1 MRHLVTHHFSGKSY
15 LVLAKVFVLYNV
27 KYTFLG
33 KIIDQMLLV
42 DYSKKIYVLQISQ
55 KNKLVHLCM
64 STWKIMEVINKF

>member
-1 MRHLVTHHFSGKSY
+1 M
-15 LVLAKVFVLYNV
+15 LYNV